1 MKSQELDKTDK
12 IILSELQKNAQ
23 RPIADLAQKAGVYSF
38 QERFVANVQKHTAKK
53 LEDGLLALLHCQR
66 ERRSLGEE
74 DDVLLERFLAR
85 WFDGVATPGPED
97 LEW

>member
-1 MKSQELDKTDK
+1 
-12 IILSELQKNAQ
+12 
-23 RPIADLAQKAGVYSF
+23 
-38 QERFVANVQKHTAKK
+38 
-53 LEDGLLALLHCQR
+53 LLALLHCQR

-85 WFDGVATPGPED
+85 WFDGAPVPGPEE